1 MKRLHAFGA
10 IVAAGGACTVACA
23 NTDLASFSYDSLA
36 GSYTETGGAGSGV
49 GNFSALAVNL
59 PGLRSSG
66 IVSRVVNPISDA
78 RFPRGFMGSALAGF
92 ADFQLNVSVTVT
104 GVGIASGVGTFV
116 ATDIDGDQLTGTVTG
131 QWSSQTTNF
140 ITFQGALTNVVF
152 VDNGAS
158 DNTFDGVTGAVQMS
172 PFPATPPFTGA
183 LVQLTFGAPSFFG
196 TGFANR
202 NTAVSAQVIPAPA
215 ALALLG
221 MGGLVARRRRR

>member
-1 MKRLHAFGA
+1 MNRLHAFGA
-10 IVAAGGACTVACA
+10 IVAVGGACTLACA

-49 GNFSALAVNL
+49 GNFSALAVDL

-66 IVSRVVNPISDA
+66 IVSRVVDPMSDA
-78 RFPRGFMGSALAGF
+78 RFPRGFMSNALAGF
-92 ADFQLNVSVTVT
+92 SNFQLHLSVNVT
-104 GVGIASGVGTFV
+104 GVGIASGIGTFT
-116 ATDIDGDQLTGTVTG
+116 ATDVDGDQLTGTVVG
-131 QWSSQTTNF
+131 QWSSQTSNF

-152 VDNGAS
+152 VDNGAA
-158 DNTFDGVTGAVQMS
+158 DNTFNGMAGSVLMS

-196 TGFANR
+196 TGFTNR

-215 ALALLG
+215 ALAIMG
-221 MGGLVARRRRR
+221 MGGLVVGRRRR